1 MSVRFRR
8 AGADDVPTLSRL
20 GAETFTE
27 TFGHLYQPADLAAF
41 LTTHGEDFWRQE
53 LGDPEF
59 AVLIAEAESG
69 EAVGY
74 AKVGPPH
81 LPFEPRGVAVE
92 LRQFYLTEP
101 YQGRGLADEMM
112 QWVIDEAERRGGND
126 LYLSVFVDNH
136 RARKFYERWGF
147 VAEGRYAFMV
157 GSHADEDIVMRR
169 PL

>member
-1 MSVRFRR
+1 VSVGFRL
-8 AGADDVPTLSRL
+8 AGTDDAPALSKL

-27 TFGHLYQPADLAAF
+27 TFGHLYQPSDLDLFLQNHSEEQWSADLSDPAFKVLVVEADGAA
-41 LTTHGEDFWRQE
+41 
-53 LGDPEF
+53 
-59 AVLIAEAESG
+59 I
-69 EAVGY
+69 GY

-92 LRQFYLTEP
+92 LRAFYLLQP
-101 YQGRGLADEMM
+101 WHGQGIADRMM
-112 QWVIDEAERRGGND
+112 QWVIDEAERRGGDD
-126 LYLSVFVDNH
+126 LYLSVFVENH

-157 GSHADEDIVMRR
+157 GTHADEDVVMRR

>member
-1 MSVRFRR
+1 MSAEFRL
-8 AGADDVPTLSRL
+8 AGTDDAPALSKL

-27 TFGHLYQPADLAAF
+27 TFGHLYAPSDLALF
-41 LTTHGEDFWRQE
+41 LVNHGEEQWRQE
-53 LGDPEF
+53 LADPEF
-59 AVLIAEAESG
+59 AVLLVEAEG
-69 EAVGY
+69 EAIGY
-74 AKVGPPH
+74 AKIGPPH

-92 LRQFYLTEP
+92 LRQFYLVKAW
-101 YQGRGLADEMM
+101 QGHGLADEMM
-112 QWVIDEAERRGGND
+112 KWVIDEAEQRRGDD